1 MVNIDSSY
9 FGNIIIDGKKFNHD
23 VIVDW
28 KGAVQQKAGSHNF
41 TKRELEDLLLREPEV
56 VVIGTGTAKLM
67 KVDPN
72 TELTAKLHGVD
83 LIVAPTFKAIEHF
96 NKHVKR
102 KKTIGIIHVTC

>member
-9 FGNIIIDGKKFNHD
+9 FGNIIIDGQKYNHD

-28 KGAVQQKAGSHNF
+28 KGSVQHKPGSHSF
-41 TKRELEDLLLREPEV
+41 SKRELEDLLLRDPEV
-56 VVIGTGTAKLM
+56 VVIGTGTAKMM

-72 TELTAKLHGVD
+72 TELAAKLQGVE